1 MRLPKVTLF
10 LIFLLVCSH
19 VPLSSADE
27 VHATSY
33 SDSIDSQSTWSEVK
47 VLPNAF
53 DSNNATST
61 FIEANRCD
69 GGSATCTSGQTFII
83 LDIEVQMSSN
93 TTRADVRWKME
104 APDGSNPPDSK
115 GTISILDY
123 SNSNYVLQAQDT
135 LISTSVRVQEIPILN
150 GYQDTSNK
158 ITLRFALYHNGT
170 SFASDEL
177 AMYVYT
183 IYDVRED
190 ITDSD
195 GDGIDDVSDSC
206 PNGETGWTST
216 PTTDHDGDGCRDST
230 EDNDNDND
238 LILNLNDDCPEGELS
253 WLSDSISD
261 YDGDGCKDD
270 HAEDDD
276 DDNDGYN
283 DTRETECESNPKN
296 EFSLPTL
303 DLDGDSLCDAEDPDI
318 DGDGLANE
326 VESNTS
332 LYVDEFDTGTSS
344 MNADSDGDSYCD
356 GPSIPLLPT
365 DVCTNPSDAF
375 PNDAAAYR
383 DTDADGMPDELIGT
397 SPTGLIE
404 DLDDDNDTWT
414 DLDEAS
420 CGGTDP
426 KDDASFPVD
435 GDGDGICDLLDSL
448 VLSYEQNGA
457 IYSSFEAYAGQM
469 NFEILP
475 NLTGMEATTW
485 EYVGFL
491 PNDFQFD
498 QGAITGAIVNT
509 LDQIDITVWA
519 NNSETGINLNTSVS
533 IMYLENYDGDSLP
546 DGPSMNGLVV
556 DDDDD
561 NDNVLDV
568 DDNCPKGEI
577 GLTSDDDTD
586 GDGCRD
592 LLEIDLF
599 QVMERNDLWF
609 FENASSP
616 LPESCLLEGFN
627 NSILKCSTLPEDQL
641 GRSVDGGENL
651 NVSTNILA
659 IEELSNDSIDGQWYN
674 VYPLKSGEEQLIP
687 RSNPLPIFETEF
699 VYTVDDA
706 IGPQCI
712 CGNIVYDIAVRF
724 VAPDLSSIDG
734 VNFNPETGSISGTPT
749 NVDTHFEN
757 VILQLKQSNNAFGP
771 TGSTV
776 NFVVNDKSPIFNE
789 QHNLDYT
796 NKESY
801 DLEGFNRGG
810 KVTEWNIPEQLPTG
824 LTLNPNG
831 ELTGTT
837 SEQIEDKS
845 FTVYYNN
852 SNPNGGGSFELVLT
866 NTIQVEEEKDPN
878 RLLVYGAFVLL
889 VVLLVVLVF
898 SRKKTTP
905 LIHIGDN
912 VHGDKGVDESQ
923 HPTHL
928 HIGDIVHGNKEVDQ
942 SHQYTGNVDQSQ
954 HQTQNVDQSQHQ
966 TQNVDQSQH
975 VEHQQNL
982 TQSIVGDGNVQIS
995 SERDTTATI
1004 DQSRNELVSN
1014 ILPQQDNL
1022 NEHFALWCLERLK
1035 MKGDRKIGDDRHLLI
1050 PEKFTN
1056 WINELEHNSIME
1068 IKISIALNYPN
1079 YWTTEHEL
1087 NARKV
1092 IDNFLNDLASL
1103 SGNFDVGTGFFV
1115 HGGDGVRNDVQVE
1128 YSGTFVSGRSPKDL
1142 ASHLGLIRTV
1152 IWDYCSNLKQRSVFV
1167 QLGTTIADCVNPL
1180 PTEAS
1185 EETEKWLD
1193 GGGTHIDLPRESF
1206 EDSIEPQRATI
1217 QADLSF

>member
-1 MRLPKVTLF
+1 MRPPKVAIL
-10 LIFLLVCSH
+10 LIFLLLSSY

-27 VHATSY
+27 VHTTSY

-83 LDIEVQMSSN
+83 LDIEIQMSSN

-104 APDGSNPPDSK
+104 APDGSTPTDSK

-123 SNSNYVLQAQDT
+123 SSSNWVLQAQDT
-135 LISTSVRVQEIPILN
+135 LISTSVRVQEIPVLN
-150 GYQDTSNK
+150 SYQDTSNK

-170 SFASDEL
+170 SFVSDEL

-195 GDGIDDVSDSC
+195 GDGIDDIFDSC

-270 HAEDDD
+270 HTEDDD

-283 DTRETECESNPKN
+283 DTREAECESNPKN
-296 EFSLPTL
+296 ELSLPTL
-303 DLDGDSLCDAEDPDI
+303 DLDGDTLCDAEDPDI
-318 DGDGLANE
+318 DGDGLAND

-332 LYVDEFDTGTSS
+332 LYVDEFDTGTSNMS
-344 MNADSDGDSYCD
+344 ADSDGDSYCD

-365 DVCTNPSDAF
+365 NACLNSSDAF

-383 DTDADGMPDELIGT
+383 DTDDDGMPDELIGF
-397 SPTGLIE
+397 SSTGLIE
-404 DLDDDNDTWT
+404 DLDDDDDDWT
-414 DLDEAS
+414 DTDEAA
-420 CGGTDP
+420 CGNTDP

-448 VLSYEQNGA
+448 TLNYEQNGA
-457 IYSSFEAYAGQM
+457 IYSSFEAYVGQID
-469 NFEILP
+469 FEILP

-491 PNDFQFD
+491 PSDFQFD
-498 QGAITGAIVNT
+498 EGTITGAIVNA

-533 IMYLENYDGDSLP
+533 ITYLDNYDGDSLP

-568 DDNCPKGEI
+568 DDSCPKGEI
-577 GLTSDDDTD
+577 GLSPDDDTD

-599 QVMERNDLWF
+599 QIMERNDLWF

-627 NSILKCSTLPEDQL
+627 NSILKCSTLPDDQL
-641 GRSVDGGENL
+641 GRSSDGGDNL
-651 NVSTNILA
+651 DVSTNILA
-659 IEELSNDSIDGQWYN
+659 TEELRTDFIDGQWYN
-674 VYPLKSGEEQLIP
+674 VYPLKSGEEKLIP

-699 VYTVDDA
+699 IYTIDDD

-712 CGNIVYDIAVRF
+712 CGNLVFDVEVRF
-724 VAPDLSSIDG
+724 NAPGISNING
-734 VNFNPETGSISGTPT
+734 VNLNSETGNLSGSPT
-749 NVDTHFEN
+749 NVESQLVVAVFLE
-757 VILQLKQSNNAFGP
+757 LKQSNEGYGRQ
-771 TGSTV
+771 GSRV
-776 NFVVNDKSPIFNE
+776 NFVVNDKPPIFNE

-801 DLEGFNRGG
+801 DLEEFNRGG
-810 KVTEWNIPEQLPTG
+810 EVIVWEIPEQLPTG
-824 LTLNPNG
+824 LSLKSGTG
-831 ELTGTT
+831 ELIGTT
-837 SEQIEDKS
+837 LEQIEGKS

-852 SNPNGGGSFELVLT
+852 SNPSGGGSFELVLT
-866 NTIQVEEEKDPN
+866 NNIQVEEEKNPN
-878 RLLVYGAFVLL
+878 FIMWVGLFLFILLFASLISMLL
-889 VVLLVVLVF
+889 F
-898 SRKKTTP
+898 RKKSKDSPANVTHITTN
-905 LIHIGDN
+905 IGEIN
-912 VHGDKGVDESQ
+912 QTSQ
-923 HPTHL
+923 QT
-928 HIGDIVHGNKEVDQ
+928 I
-942 SHQYTGNVDQSQ
+942 DQSQ
-954 HQTQNVDQSQHQ
+954 HQALNQ
-966 TQNVDQSQH
+966 TQNIDQKQY
-975 VEHQQNL
+975 L

-995 SERDTTATI
+995 SGRDTRATI
-1004 DQSRNELVSN
+1004 DQSRNELVTN

-1022 NEHFALWCLERLK
+1022 NQHFSLWCLERLK
-1035 MKGDRKIGDDRHLLI
+1035 MKGERKIGDDSLLI
-1050 PEKFTN
+1050 IPQKFTN
-1056 WINELEHNSIME
+1056 WISGLEANSIME
-1068 IKISIALNYPN
+1068 IKISIALNYPD
-1079 YWTTEHEL
+1079 YWTKEYESNARVEIDKFL
-1087 NARKV
+1087 NA
-1092 IDNFLNDLASL
+1092 LASL
-1103 SGNFDVGTGFFV
+1103 GGKFDVGTGFFI
-1115 HGGDGVRNDVQVE
+1115 HGGDGERKDVQVE
-1128 YSGTFVSGRSPKDL
+1128 YSGTFVSGRSPEDL
-1142 ASHLGLIRTV
+1142 ASYLGLIRTA
-1152 IWDYCSNLKQRSVFV
+1152 IWEYCSNLKQRSVFV
-1167 QLGTTIADCVNPL
+1167 QIGTTIADCVNPL
-1180 PTEAS
+1180 PIEA
-1185 EETEKWLD
+1185 EAKTQKWLD
-1193 GGGTHIDLPRESF
+1193 DLGGKHIDLPKESF
-1206 EDSIEPQRATI
+1206 ENSIEPQRDII

>member
-10 LIFLLVCSH
+10 LMFLLVCSH

-69 GGSATCTSGQTFII
+69 GGSATCTSGQTFIV
-83 LDIEVQMSSN
+83 LDIEIQMSSN

-104 APDGSNPPDSK
+104 APDGSTPTDSK

-150 GYQDTSNK
+150 SYHDTSNK

-216 PTTDHDGDGCRDST
+216 PATDHDGDGCRDST

-238 LILNLNDDCPEGELS
+238 LILNLNDDCPEGQLS

-283 DTRETECESNPKN
+283 DTREAECESNPKN
-296 EFSLPTL
+296 ELSLPTL
-303 DLDGDSLCDAEDPDI
+303 DLDGDFLCDAEDPDM

-356 GPSIPLLPT
+356 GPSVPLLPA

-397 SPTGLIE
+397 SSTGLIE
-404 DLDDDNDTWT
+404 DLDDDNDNWT

-420 CGGTDP
+420 CGGTNP

-457 IYSSFEAYAGQM
+457 IYSSFEAYVGQID
-469 NFEILP
+469 FEILP

-491 PNDFQFD
+491 PSDFQFD

-519 NNSETGINLNTSVS
+519 NNSETGVNLNTSVS

-577 GLTSDDDTD
+577 GLTSDNDTD

-616 LPESCLLEGFN
+616 LPDSCLLEGFN

-659 IEELSNDSIDGQWYN
+659 IEELRNDSIDGQWYN
-674 VYPLKSGEEQLIP
+674 VYPLKSGEEKLIP
-687 RSNPLPIFETEF
+687 RPNPLPIFETEF

-712 CGNIVYDIAVRF
+712 CGDMVYDVAVRF
-724 VAPDLSSIDG
+724 IAPGMSNIDG
-734 VNFNPETGSISGTPT
+734 VNFNSETGRISGTPT
-749 NVDTHFEN
+749 NVDQHFE
-757 VILQLKQSNNAFGP
+757 VVFLQLKQSNAGFGLP
-771 TGSTV
+771 GSTV
-776 NFVVNDKSPIFNE
+776 NFVVNDKSPIFYE
-789 QHNLDYT
+789 QNNLNYT

-824 LTLNPNG
+824 LTLKSNG
-831 ELTGTT
+831 ELIGTT
-837 SEQIEDKS
+837 SEQIENKS
-845 FTVYYNN
+845 FTVFYNN

-866 NTIQVEEEKDPN
+866 NTIQVEEEKNLN
-878 RLLVYGAFVLL
+878 RLFGIGAIVLL
-889 VVLLVVLVF
+889 AVLILFLVL
-898 SRKKTTP
+898 SRRKGP
-905 LIHIGDN
+905 FIHIDNSVSVDKVVGDN
-912 VHGDKGVDESQ
+912 VRGDKV
-923 HPTHL
+923 
-928 HIGDIVHGNKEVDQ
+928 VA
-942 SHQYTGNVDQSQ
+942 QSQ

-975 VEHQQNL
+975 QNQNL
-982 TQSIVGDGNVQIS
+982 NQSQHQNQEV
-995 SERDTTATI
+995 
-1004 DQSRNELVSN
+1004 LVSN

-1035 MKGDRKIGDDRHLLI
+1035 MKGKRKIGDDHHLLI
-1050 PEKFTN
+1050 PQKFAN
-1056 WINELEHNSIME
+1056 WISELEHNSIME
-1068 IKISIALNYPN
+1068 IKISIALNYPD
-1079 YWTTEHEL
+1079 YWTKEHES
-1087 NARKV
+1087 NARKE
-1092 IDNFLNDLASL
+1092 INNFLAALASL
-1103 SGNFDVGTGFFV
+1103 EGKFDLGTGFFV

-1128 YSGTFVSGRSPKDL
+1128 NSGTFVSGRSPEDL
-1142 ASHLGLIRTV
+1142 ASHVGLIRTA

-1185 EETEKWLD
+1185 KVTEKWLD

-1206 EDSIEPQRATI
+1206 ENSIEFQRDII
-1217 QADLSF
+1217 QVDLSF

>member
-33 SDSIDSQSTWSEVK
+33 SDSIDSQSTLSEVK

-104 APDGSNPPDSK
+104 APDGSNHPDSK

-261 YDGDGCKDD
+261 YDCDGCKDD

-397 SPTGLIE
+397 SPTCLI
-404 DLDDDNDTWT
+404 
-414 DLDEAS
+414 
-420 CGGTDP
+420 
-426 KDDASFPVD
+426 
-435 GDGDGICDLLDSL
+435 
-448 VLSYEQNGA
+448 
-457 IYSSFEAYAGQM
+457 
-469 NFEILP
+469 
-475 NLTGMEATTW
+475 
-485 EYVGFL
+485 
-491 PNDFQFD
+491 
-498 QGAITGAIVNT
+498 
-509 LDQIDITVWA
+509 
-519 NNSETGINLNTSVS
+519 
-533 IMYLENYDGDSLP
+533 
-546 DGPSMNGLVV
+546 
-556 DDDDD
+556 
-561 NDNVLDV
+561 
-568 DDNCPKGEI
+568 
-577 GLTSDDDTD
+577 
-586 GDGCRD
+586 
-592 LLEIDLF
+592 
-599 QVMERNDLWF
+599 
-609 FENASSP
+609 
-616 LPESCLLEGFN
+616 
-627 NSILKCSTLPEDQL
+627 
-641 GRSVDGGENL
+641 
-651 NVSTNILA
+651 
-659 IEELSNDSIDGQWYN
+659 
-674 VYPLKSGEEQLIP
+674 
-687 RSNPLPIFETEF
+687 
-699 VYTVDDA
+699 
-706 IGPQCI
+706 
-712 CGNIVYDIAVRF
+712 
-724 VAPDLSSIDG
+724 
-734 VNFNPETGSISGTPT
+734 
-749 NVDTHFEN
+749 
-757 VILQLKQSNNAFGP
+757 
-771 TGSTV
+771 
-776 NFVVNDKSPIFNE
+776 
-789 QHNLDYT
+789 
-796 NKESY
+796 
-801 DLEGFNRGG
+801 
-810 KVTEWNIPEQLPTG
+810 
-824 LTLNPNG
+824 
-831 ELTGTT
+831 
-837 SEQIEDKS
+837 
-845 FTVYYNN
+845 
-852 SNPNGGGSFELVLT
+852 
-866 NTIQVEEEKDPN
+866 
-878 RLLVYGAFVLL
+878 
-889 VVLLVVLVF
+889 
-898 SRKKTTP
+898 
-905 LIHIGDN
+905 
-912 VHGDKGVDESQ
+912 
-923 HPTHL
+923 
-928 HIGDIVHGNKEVDQ
+928 
-942 SHQYTGNVDQSQ
+942 
-954 HQTQNVDQSQHQ
+954 
-966 TQNVDQSQH
+966 
-975 VEHQQNL
+975 
-982 TQSIVGDGNVQIS
+982 
-995 SERDTTATI
+995 
-1004 DQSRNELVSN
+1004 
-1014 ILPQQDNL
+1014 
-1022 NEHFALWCLERLK
+1022 
-1035 MKGDRKIGDDRHLLI
+1035 
-1050 PEKFTN
+1050 
-1056 WINELEHNSIME
+1056 
-1068 IKISIALNYPN
+1068 
-1079 YWTTEHEL
+1079 
-1087 NARKV
+1087 
-1092 IDNFLNDLASL
+1092 
-1103 SGNFDVGTGFFV
+1103 
-1115 HGGDGVRNDVQVE
+1115 
-1128 YSGTFVSGRSPKDL
+1128 
-1142 ASHLGLIRTV
+1142 
-1152 IWDYCSNLKQRSVFV
+1152 
-1167 QLGTTIADCVNPL
+1167 
-1180 PTEAS
+1180 
-1185 EETEKWLD
+1185 
-1193 GGGTHIDLPRESF
+1193 
-1206 EDSIEPQRATI
+1206 
-1217 QADLSF
+1217 

>member
-1 MRLPKVTLF
+1 MRPPKVAIV
-10 LIFLLVCSH
+10 LIFLLLSCY

-27 VHATSY
+27 IHATSY
-33 SDSIDSQSTWSEVK
+33 SDSIHSQSTWSEVK

-53 DSNNATST
+53 DSNNGSST

-83 LDIEVQMSSN
+83 LDIEIQMSSN

-104 APDGSNPPDSK
+104 APDGSTPTDSK

-123 SNSNYVLQAQDT
+123 SNSNWVLQAQDT
-135 LISTSVRVQEIPILN
+135 LISTSVRVQEIPVLN
-150 GYQDTSNK
+150 SYQDTSNK

-170 SFASDEL
+170 SFISDEL

-195 GDGIDDVSDSC
+195 GDGIDDVADSC

-270 HAEDDD
+270 HTEDDD
-276 DDNDGYN
+276 DDNDGYD
-283 DTRETECESNPKN
+283 DTREAECESNPKD
-296 EFSLPTL
+296 ELSLPTL
-303 DLDGDSLCDAEDPDI
+303 DLDGDTLCDAEDPDI
-318 DGDGLANE
+318 DGDGLAND

-332 LYVDEFDTGTSS
+332 LYVDEFDTGTSNMS
-344 MNADSDGDSYCD
+344 ADSDGDSYCD

-365 DVCTNPSDAF
+365 NACLNPSDAF

-383 DTDADGMPDELIGT
+383 DTDDDGMPDELIGT
-397 SPTGLIE
+397 SSTGLIE
-404 DLDDDNDTWT
+404 DLDDDDDDWT
-414 DLDEAS
+414 DTDEAA
-420 CGGTDP
+420 CGNTDP

-448 VLSYEQNGA
+448 VLSYEQNGV
-457 IYSSFEAYAGQM
+457 IYSSFEAYVGQID
-469 NFEILP
+469 FEILS

-491 PNDFQFD
+491 PSDFQFD
-498 QGAITGAIVNT
+498 EGTITGAIVNA
-509 LDQIDITVWA
+509 LDQIDIIVWA

-533 IMYLENYDGDSLP
+533 ITYLENYDGDSLP

-577 GLTSDDDTD
+577 GLSPDDDID

-599 QVMERNDLWF
+599 QIMERNDLWF

-627 NSILKCSTLPEDQL
+627 NSILKCSTLPDDQL
-641 GRSVDGGENL
+641 GRSGDGGNNL
-651 NVSTNILA
+651 DVSTNILA
-659 IEELSNDSIDGQWYN
+659 IEELRTDFIDGQWYN
-674 VYPLKSGEEQLIP
+674 VYPLKSGEEKLIP
-687 RSNPLPIFETEF
+687 RSNPLPTFETEF
-699 VYTVDDA
+699 VFTVDEP
-706 IGPQCI
+706 IESQCI
-712 CGNIVYDIAVRF
+712 CGNTVFDVEVRF
-724 VAPDLSSIDG
+724 NSETIDNING
-734 VNFNPETGSISGTPT
+734 VYLNSETGNISGSPT
-749 NVDTHFEN
+749 NVESRL
-757 VILQLKQSNNAFGP
+757 VVSVYLELKQSDDGYGRTN
-771 TGSTV
+771 TV
-776 NFVVNDKSPIFNE
+776 YFVVYDKPPVFDG

-801 DLEGFNRGG
+801 DLEKFNRGG
-810 KVTEWNIPEQLPTG
+810 EVTEWDIPEQLPTG
-824 LTLNPNG
+824 LSLNDDTG
-831 ELTGTT
+831 ELIGTT
-837 SEQIEDKS
+837 LEQIEGKS

-852 SNPNGGGSFELVLT
+852 TNPSGGGSFELVLT
-866 NTIQVEEEKDPN
+866 NTIEVEEEKNPN
-878 RLLVYGAFVLL
+878 FVMWVVIILLFILAIVILVNVLNA
-889 VVLLVVLVF
+889 
-898 SRKKTTP
+898 RKQTAP
-905 LIHIGDN
+905 
-912 VHGDKGVDESQ
+912 
-923 HPTHL
+923 L
-928 HIGDIVHGNKEVDQ
+928 HIGDII
-942 SHQYTGNVDQSQ
+942 Y
-954 HQTQNVDQSQHQ
+954 
-966 TQNVDQSQH
+966 
-975 VEHQQNL
+975 
-982 TQSIVGDGNVQIS
+982 GDKNHKV
-995 SERDTTATI
+995 
-1004 DQSRNELVSN
+1004 LVSN

-1035 MKGDRKIGDDRHLLI
+1035 MKGEQKIGDDRHLLI
-1050 PEKFTN
+1050 PQKFTN
-1056 WINELEHNSIME
+1056 WISELEANSIIE

-1079 YWTTEHEL
+1079 YFAKEHQPL
-1087 NARKV
+1087 AVDAINK
-1092 IDNFLNDLASL
+1092 FLTAISSL
-1103 SGNFDVGTGFFV
+1103 EGRFDVGTGFFI
-1115 HGGDGVRNDVQVE
+1115 HSDYGPKKDIQVE
-1128 YSGTFVSGRSPKDL
+1128 YSGTFVSGRSPEGL
-1142 ASHLGLIRTV
+1142 ASYLGLIRTA
-1152 IWDYCSNLKQRSVFV
+1152 IWEYCKTLAQDSVFV
-1167 QLGTTIADCVNPL
+1167 QIGTTIADCVNPL
-1180 PTEAS
+1180 P
-1185 EETEKWLD
+1185 EEVQKETKVWLK

-1206 EDSIEPQRATI
+1206 ENSIQSQREI
-1217 QADLSF
+1217 ISVDLSF

>member
-10 LIFLLVCSH
+10 LIFLLVCSN

-27 VHATSY
+27 IHATSY
-33 SDSIDSQSTWSEVK
+33 SDSIHSQSTWSEVK

-53 DSNNATST
+53 DSNNGSST

-83 LDIEVQMSSN
+83 LDIEIQMSSN

-104 APDGSNPPDSK
+104 APDGSTPTDSK

-123 SNSNYVLQAQDT
+123 SNSNWVLQAQDT
-135 LISTSVRVQEIPILN
+135 LISTSVRVQEIPVLN
-150 GYQDTSNK
+150 SYQDTSNK

-170 SFASDEL
+170 SFISDEL

-195 GDGIDDVSDSC
+195 GDGIDDVADSC

-270 HAEDDD
+270 HTEDDD
-276 DDNDGYN
+276 DDNDGYD
-283 DTRETECESNPKN
+283 DTREAECESNPKD
-296 EFSLPTL
+296 ELSLPTL
-303 DLDGDSLCDAEDPDI
+303 DLDGDTLCDAEDPDI
-318 DGDGLANE
+318 DGDGLAND

-332 LYVDEFDTGTSS
+332 LYVDEFDTGTSNMS
-344 MNADSDGDSYCD
+344 ADSDGDSYCD

-365 DVCTNPSDAF
+365 NACLNPSDAF

-383 DTDADGMPDELIGT
+383 DTDDDGMPDELIGT
-397 SPTGLIE
+397 SSTGLIE
-404 DLDDDNDTWT
+404 DLDDDDDDWT
-414 DLDEAS
+414 DTDEAA
-420 CGGTDP
+420 CGNTDP

-448 VLSYEQNGA
+448 VLSYEQNGV
-457 IYSSFEAYAGQM
+457 IYSSFEAYVGQID
-469 NFEILP
+469 FEILS

-491 PNDFQFD
+491 PSDFQFD
-498 QGAITGAIVNT
+498 EGTITGAIVNA
-509 LDQIDITVWA
+509 LDQIDIIVWA

-533 IMYLENYDGDSLP
+533 ITYLENYDGDSLP

-568 DDNCPKGEI
+568 DDDCPKGEI
-577 GLTSDDDTD
+577 GLSPDDDID

-599 QVMERNDLWF
+599 QIMERNDLWF

-627 NSILKCSTLPEDQL
+627 NSILKCSTLPDDQL
-641 GRSVDGGENL
+641 GRSGDGGNNL
-651 NVSTNILA
+651 DVSTNILA
-659 IEELSNDSIDGQWYN
+659 IEELRTDFIDGQWYN
-674 VYPLKSGEEQLIP
+674 VYPLKSGEEKLIP
-687 RSNPLPIFETEF
+687 RSNPLPTFETEF
-699 VYTVDDA
+699 VFTVDEP
-706 IGPQCI
+706 IESQCI
-712 CGNIVYDIAVRF
+712 CGNTVFDVEVRF
-724 VAPDLSSIDG
+724 NSETIDNING
-734 VNFNPETGSISGTPT
+734 VYLNSETGNISGSPT
-749 NVDTHFEN
+749 NVESRL
-757 VILQLKQSNNAFGP
+757 VVSVYLELKQSDDGYGRTN
-771 TGSTV
+771 TV
-776 NFVVNDKSPIFNE
+776 YFVVYDKPPVFDG

-801 DLEGFNRGG
+801 DLEKFNRGG
-810 KVTEWNIPEQLPTG
+810 EVTEWDIPEQLPTG
-824 LTLNPNG
+824 LSLNDDTG
-831 ELTGTT
+831 ELIGTT
-837 SEQIEDKS
+837 LEQIEGKS

-852 SNPNGGGSFELVLT
+852 TNPSGGGSFELVLT
-866 NTIQVEEEKDPN
+866 NTIEVEEEKNPN
-878 RLLVYGAFVLL
+878 FVMWVVIILLFILAIVILVNVLNA
-889 VVLLVVLVF
+889 
-898 SRKKTTP
+898 RKQTAP
-905 LIHIGDN
+905 
-912 VHGDKGVDESQ
+912 
-923 HPTHL
+923 L
-928 HIGDIVHGNKEVDQ
+928 HIGDII
-942 SHQYTGNVDQSQ
+942 Y
-954 HQTQNVDQSQHQ
+954 
-966 TQNVDQSQH
+966 
-975 VEHQQNL
+975 
-982 TQSIVGDGNVQIS
+982 GDKNHKV
-995 SERDTTATI
+995 
-1004 DQSRNELVSN
+1004 LVSN

-1035 MKGDRKIGDDRHLLI
+1035 MKGEQKIGDDRHLLI
-1050 PEKFTN
+1050 PQKFTN
-1056 WINELEHNSIME
+1056 WISELEANSIIE

-1079 YWTTEHEL
+1079 YFAKEHQPL
-1087 NARKV
+1087 AVDAINK
-1092 IDNFLNDLASL
+1092 FLTAISSL
-1103 SGNFDVGTGFFV
+1103 EGRFDVGTGFFI
-1115 HGGDGVRNDVQVE
+1115 HSDYGPKKDIQVE
-1128 YSGTFVSGRSPKDL
+1128 YSGTFVSGRSPEGL
-1142 ASHLGLIRTV
+1142 ASYLGLIRTA
-1152 IWDYCSNLKQRSVFV
+1152 IWEYCKTLAQDSVFV
-1167 QLGTTIADCVNPL
+1167 QIGTTIADCVNPL
-1180 PTEAS
+1180 P
-1185 EETEKWLD
+1185 EEVQKETKVWLK

-1206 EDSIEPQRATI
+1206 ENSIQSQREI
-1217 QADLSF
+1217 ISVDLSF

>member
-10 LIFLLVCSH
+10 LIFLLVCSN

-27 VHATSY
+27 IHATSY
-33 SDSIDSQSTWSEVK
+33 SDSIHSQSTWSEVK

-53 DSNNATST
+53 DSNNGSST

-83 LDIEVQMSSN
+83 LDIEIQMSSN

-104 APDGSNPPDSK
+104 APDGSTPTDSK

-123 SNSNYVLQAQDT
+123 SNSNWVLQAQDT
-135 LISTSVRVQEIPILN
+135 LISTSVRVQEIPVLN
-150 GYQDTSNK
+150 SYQDTSNK

-170 SFASDEL
+170 SFISDEL

-195 GDGIDDVSDSC
+195 GDGIDDVADSC

-270 HAEDDD
+270 HTEDDD
-276 DDNDGYN
+276 DDNDGYD
-283 DTRETECESNPKN
+283 DTREAECESNPKD
-296 EFSLPTL
+296 ELSLPTL
-303 DLDGDSLCDAEDPDI
+303 DLDGDTLCDAEDPDI
-318 DGDGLANE
+318 DGDGLAND

-332 LYVDEFDTGTSS
+332 LYVDEFDTGTSNMS
-344 MNADSDGDSYCD
+344 ADSDGDSYCD

-365 DVCTNPSDAF
+365 NACLNPSDAF

-383 DTDADGMPDELIGT
+383 DTDDDGMPDELIGT
-397 SPTGLIE
+397 SSTGLIE
-404 DLDDDNDTWT
+404 DLDDDDDDWT
-414 DLDEAS
+414 DTDEAA
-420 CGGTDP
+420 CGNTDP

-448 VLSYEQNGA
+448 VLSYEQNGV
-457 IYSSFEAYAGQM
+457 IYSSFEAYVGQID
-469 NFEILP
+469 FEILS

-491 PNDFQFD
+491 PSDFQFD
-498 QGAITGAIVNT
+498 EGTITGAIVNA
-509 LDQIDITVWA
+509 LDQIDIIVWA

-533 IMYLENYDGDSLP
+533 ITYLENYDGDSLP

-577 GLTSDDDTD
+577 GLSPDDDID

-599 QVMERNDLWF
+599 QIMERNDLWF

-627 NSILKCSTLPEDQL
+627 NSILKCSTLPDDQL
-641 GRSVDGGENL
+641 GRSGDGGNNL
-651 NVSTNILA
+651 DVSTNILA
-659 IEELSNDSIDGQWYN
+659 IEELRTDFIDGQWYN
-674 VYPLKSGEEQLIP
+674 VYPLKSGEEKLIP
-687 RSNPLPIFETEF
+687 RSNPLPTFETEF
-699 VYTVDDA
+699 VFTVDEP
-706 IGPQCI
+706 IESQCI
-712 CGNIVYDIAVRF
+712 CGNTVFDVEVRF
-724 VAPDLSSIDG
+724 NSETIDNING
-734 VNFNPETGSISGTPT
+734 VYLNSETGNISGSPT
-749 NVDTHFEN
+749 NVESRL
-757 VILQLKQSNNAFGP
+757 VVSVYLELKQSDDGYGRTN
-771 TGSTV
+771 TV
-776 NFVVNDKSPIFNE
+776 YFVVYDKPPVFDG

-801 DLEGFNRGG
+801 DLEKFNRGG
-810 KVTEWNIPEQLPTG
+810 EVTEWDIPEQLPTG
-824 LTLNPNG
+824 LSLNDDTG
-831 ELTGTT
+831 ELIGTT
-837 SEQIEDKS
+837 LEQIEGKS

-852 SNPNGGGSFELVLT
+852 TNPSGGGSFELVLT
-866 NTIQVEEEKDPN
+866 NTIEVEEEKNPN
-878 RLLVYGAFVLL
+878 FVMWVVIILLFILAIVILVNVLNA
-889 VVLLVVLVF
+889 
-898 SRKKTTP
+898 RKQTAP
-905 LIHIGDN
+905 
-912 VHGDKGVDESQ
+912 
-923 HPTHL
+923 L
-928 HIGDIVHGNKEVDQ
+928 HIGDII
-942 SHQYTGNVDQSQ
+942 Y
-954 HQTQNVDQSQHQ
+954 
-966 TQNVDQSQH
+966 
-975 VEHQQNL
+975 
-982 TQSIVGDGNVQIS
+982 GDKNHKV
-995 SERDTTATI
+995 
-1004 DQSRNELVSN
+1004 LVSN

-1035 MKGDRKIGDDRHLLI
+1035 MKGEQKIGDDRHLLI
-1050 PEKFTN
+1050 PQKFTN
-1056 WINELEHNSIME
+1056 WISELEANSIIE

-1079 YWTTEHEL
+1079 YFAKEHQPL
-1087 NARKV
+1087 AVDAINK
-1092 IDNFLNDLASL
+1092 FLTAISSL
-1103 SGNFDVGTGFFV
+1103 EGRFDVGTGFFI
-1115 HGGDGVRNDVQVE
+1115 HSDYGPKKDIQVE
-1128 YSGTFVSGRSPKDL
+1128 YSGTFVSGRSPEGL
-1142 ASHLGLIRTV
+1142 ASYLGLIRTA
-1152 IWDYCSNLKQRSVFV
+1152 IWEYCKTLAQDSVFV
-1167 QLGTTIADCVNPL
+1167 QIGTTIADCVNPL
-1180 PTEAS
+1180 P
-1185 EETEKWLD
+1185 EEVQKETKVWLK

-1206 EDSIEPQRATI
+1206 ENSIQSQREI
-1217 QADLSF
+1217 ISVDLSF

>member
-1 MRLPKVTLF
+1 MRPPKVAIV
-10 LIFLLVCSH
+10 LIFLLLSCY

-27 VHATSY
+27 IHATSY
-33 SDSIDSQSTWSEVK
+33 SDSIHSQSTWSEVK

-53 DSNNATST
+53 DSNNGSST

-83 LDIEVQMSSN
+83 LDIEIQMSSN

-104 APDGSNPPDSK
+104 APDGSTPTDSK

-123 SNSNYVLQAQDT
+123 SNSNWVLQAQDT
-135 LISTSVRVQEIPILN
+135 LISTSVRVQEIPVLN
-150 GYQDTSNK
+150 SYQDTSNK

-170 SFASDEL
+170 SFISDEL

-195 GDGIDDVSDSC
+195 GDGIDDVADSC

-270 HAEDDD
+270 HTEDDD
-276 DDNDGYN
+276 DDNDGYD
-283 DTRETECESNPKN
+283 DTREAECESNPKD
-296 EFSLPTL
+296 ELSLPTL
-303 DLDGDSLCDAEDPDI
+303 DLDGDTLCDAEDPDI
-318 DGDGLANE
+318 DGDGLAND

-332 LYVDEFDTGTSS
+332 LYVDEFDTGTSNMS
-344 MNADSDGDSYCD
+344 ADSDGDSYCD

-365 DVCTNPSDAF
+365 NACLNPSDAF

-383 DTDADGMPDELIGT
+383 DTDDDGMPDELIGT
-397 SPTGLIE
+397 SSTGLIE
-404 DLDDDNDTWT
+404 DLDDDDDDWT
-414 DLDEAS
+414 DTDEAA
-420 CGGTDP
+420 CGNTDP

-448 VLSYEQNGA
+448 VLSYEQNGV
-457 IYSSFEAYAGQM
+457 IYSSFEAYVGQID
-469 NFEILP
+469 FEILS

-491 PNDFQFD
+491 PSDFQFD
-498 QGAITGAIVNT
+498 EGTITGAIVNA
-509 LDQIDITVWA
+509 LDQIDIIVWA

-533 IMYLENYDGDSLP
+533 ITYLENYDGDSLP

-568 DDNCPKGEI
+568 DDDCPKGEI
-577 GLTSDDDTD
+577 GLSPDDDID

-599 QVMERNDLWF
+599 QIMERNDLWF

-627 NSILKCSTLPEDQL
+627 NSILKCSTLPDDQL
-641 GRSVDGGENL
+641 GRSGDGGNNL
-651 NVSTNILA
+651 DVSTNILA
-659 IEELSNDSIDGQWYN
+659 IEELRTDFIDGQWYN
-674 VYPLKSGEEQLIP
+674 VYPLKSGEEKLIP
-687 RSNPLPIFETEF
+687 RSNPLPTFETEF
-699 VYTVDDA
+699 VFTVDEP
-706 IGPQCI
+706 IESQCI
-712 CGNIVYDIAVRF
+712 CGNTVFDVEVRF
-724 VAPDLSSIDG
+724 NSETIDNING
-734 VNFNPETGSISGTPT
+734 VYLNSETGNISGSPT
-749 NVDTHFEN
+749 NVESRL
-757 VILQLKQSNNAFGP
+757 VVSVYLELKQSDDGYGRTN
-771 TGSTV
+771 TV
-776 NFVVNDKSPIFNE
+776 YFVVYDKPPVFDG

-801 DLEGFNRGG
+801 DLEKFNRGG
-810 KVTEWNIPEQLPTG
+810 EVTEWDIPEQLPTG
-824 LTLNPNG
+824 LSLNDDTG
-831 ELTGTT
+831 ELIGTT
-837 SEQIEDKS
+837 LEQIEGKS

-852 SNPNGGGSFELVLT
+852 TNPSGGGSFELVLT
-866 NTIQVEEEKDPN
+866 NTIEVEEEKNPN
-878 RLLVYGAFVLL
+878 FVMWVVIILLFILAIVILVNVLNA
-889 VVLLVVLVF
+889 
-898 SRKKTTP
+898 RKQTAP
-905 LIHIGDN
+905 
-912 VHGDKGVDESQ
+912 
-923 HPTHL
+923 L
-928 HIGDIVHGNKEVDQ
+928 HIGDII
-942 SHQYTGNVDQSQ
+942 Y
-954 HQTQNVDQSQHQ
+954 
-966 TQNVDQSQH
+966 
-975 VEHQQNL
+975 
-982 TQSIVGDGNVQIS
+982 GDKNHKV
-995 SERDTTATI
+995 
-1004 DQSRNELVSN
+1004 LVSN

-1035 MKGDRKIGDDRHLLI
+1035 MKGEQKIGDDRHLLI
-1050 PEKFTN
+1050 PQKFTN
-1056 WINELEHNSIME
+1056 WISELEANSIIE

-1079 YWTTEHEL
+1079 YFAKEHQPL
-1087 NARKV
+1087 AVDAINK
-1092 IDNFLNDLASL
+1092 FLTAISSL
-1103 SGNFDVGTGFFV
+1103 EGRFDVGTGFFI
-1115 HGGDGVRNDVQVE
+1115 HREDGPKKDIQVE
-1128 YSGTFVSGRSPKDL
+1128 YSGTFVSGRSPEGL
-1142 ASHLGLIRTV
+1142 ASYLGLIRTA
-1152 IWDYCSNLKQRSVFV
+1152 IWEYCKTLAQNSVFV
-1167 QLGTTIADCVNPL
+1167 QIGTTIADCVNPL
-1180 PTEAS
+1180 P
-1185 EETEKWLD
+1185 EEVQKETKEWLK

-1206 EDSIEPQRATI
+1206 ENSIQSQREI
-1217 QADLSF
+1217 ISVDLSF

>member
-1 MRLPKVTLF
+1 MRPPKVAIV
-10 LIFLLVCSH
+10 LIFLLLSCY

-27 VHATSY
+27 IHATSY
-33 SDSIDSQSTWSEVK
+33 SDSIHSQSTWSEVK

-53 DSNNATST
+53 DSNNGSST

-83 LDIEVQMSSN
+83 LDIEIQMSSN

-104 APDGSNPPDSK
+104 APDGSTPTDSK

-123 SNSNYVLQAQDT
+123 SNSNWVLQAQDT
-135 LISTSVRVQEIPILN
+135 LISTSVRVQEIPVLN
-150 GYQDTSNK
+150 SYQDTSNK

-170 SFASDEL
+170 SFISDEL

-195 GDGIDDVSDSC
+195 GDGIDDVADSC

-270 HAEDDD
+270 HTEDDD
-276 DDNDGYN
+276 DDNDGYD
-283 DTRETECESNPKN
+283 DTREAECESNPKD
-296 EFSLPTL
+296 ELSLPTL
-303 DLDGDSLCDAEDPDI
+303 DLDGDTLCDAEDPDI
-318 DGDGLANE
+318 DGDGLAND

-332 LYVDEFDTGTSS
+332 LYVDEFDTGTSNMS
-344 MNADSDGDSYCD
+344 ADSDGDSYCD

-365 DVCTNPSDAF
+365 NACLNPSDAF

-383 DTDADGMPDELIGT
+383 DTDDDGMPDELIGT
-397 SPTGLIE
+397 SSTGLIE
-404 DLDDDNDTWT
+404 DLDDDDDDWT
-414 DLDEAS
+414 DTDEAA
-420 CGGTDP
+420 CGNTDP

-448 VLSYEQNGA
+448 VLSYEQNGV
-457 IYSSFEAYAGQM
+457 IYSSFEAYVGQID
-469 NFEILP
+469 FEILS

-491 PNDFQFD
+491 PSDFQFD
-498 QGAITGAIVNT
+498 EGTITGAIVNA
-509 LDQIDITVWA
+509 LDQIDIIVWA

-533 IMYLENYDGDSLP
+533 ITYLENYDGDSLP

-568 DDNCPKGEI
+568 DDDCPKGEI
-577 GLTSDDDTD
+577 GLSPDDDID

-599 QVMERNDLWF
+599 QIMERNDLWF

-627 NSILKCSTLPEDQL
+627 NSILKCSTLPDDQL
-641 GRSVDGGENL
+641 GRSGDGGNNL
-651 NVSTNILA
+651 DVSTNILA
-659 IEELSNDSIDGQWYN
+659 IEELRTDFIDGQWYN
-674 VYPLKSGEEQLIP
+674 VYPLKSGEEKLIP
-687 RSNPLPIFETEF
+687 RSNPLPTFETEF
-699 VYTVDDA
+699 VFTVDEP
-706 IGPQCI
+706 IESQCI
-712 CGNIVYDIAVRF
+712 CGNTVFDVEVRF
-724 VAPDLSSIDG
+724 NSDTIENING
-734 VNFNPETGSISGTPT
+734 VYLNSETGNISGSPT
-749 NVDTHFEN
+749 NVESRL
-757 VILQLKQSNNAFGP
+757 VVSVYLELKQSDDGYGRTN
-771 TGSTV
+771 TV
-776 NFVVNDKSPIFNE
+776 YFVVYDKPPVFDG

-801 DLEGFNRGG
+801 DLEKFNRGG
-810 KVTEWNIPEQLPTG
+810 EVTEWDIPEQLPTG
-824 LTLNPNG
+824 LSLNDDTG
-831 ELTGTT
+831 ELIGTT
-837 SEQIEDKS
+837 LEQIEGKS

-852 SNPNGGGSFELVLT
+852 TNPSGGGSFELVLT
-866 NTIQVEEEKDPN
+866 NTIEVEEEKNPN
-878 RLLVYGAFVLL
+878 FVMWVVIILLFILAIVILVNVLNA
-889 VVLLVVLVF
+889 
-898 SRKKTTP
+898 RKQTAP
-905 LIHIGDN
+905 
-912 VHGDKGVDESQ
+912 
-923 HPTHL
+923 L
-928 HIGDIVHGNKEVDQ
+928 HIGDII
-942 SHQYTGNVDQSQ
+942 Y
-954 HQTQNVDQSQHQ
+954 
-966 TQNVDQSQH
+966 
-975 VEHQQNL
+975 
-982 TQSIVGDGNVQIS
+982 GDKNHKV
-995 SERDTTATI
+995 
-1004 DQSRNELVSN
+1004 LVSN

-1035 MKGDRKIGDDRHLLI
+1035 MKGEQKIGDDRHLLI
-1050 PEKFTN
+1050 PQKFTN
-1056 WINELEHNSIME
+1056 WISELEANSIIE

-1079 YWTTEHEL
+1079 YFAKEHQPL
-1087 NARKV
+1087 AVDAINK
-1092 IDNFLNDLASL
+1092 FLTAISSL
-1103 SGNFDVGTGFFV
+1103 EGRFDVGTGFFI
-1115 HGGDGVRNDVQVE
+1115 HREDGPKKDIQVE
-1128 YSGTFVSGRSPKDL
+1128 YSGTFVSGRSPEGL
-1142 ASHLGLIRTV
+1142 ASYLGLIRTA
-1152 IWDYCSNLKQRSVFV
+1152 IWEYCKTLAQNSVFV
-1167 QLGTTIADCVNPL
+1167 QIGTTIADCVNPL
-1180 PTEAS
+1180 P
-1185 EETEKWLD
+1185 EEVQKETKEWLK

-1206 EDSIEPQRATI
+1206 ENSIQSQREI
-1217 QADLSF
+1217 ISVDLSF